1 MKNWRKAWHYMFLGQ
16 LPLVLHDVIHS
27 VEKENGL
34 SFELF
39 CCIFFV
45 MFCTLLLERFAIWF
59 HGDDE

>member
-1 MKNWRKAWHYMFLGQ
+1 MKNWIKAWHYMCLGQ
-16 LPLVLHDVIHS
+16 LPLALYNLVDS
-27 VEKENGL
+27 VEKENGS

-45 MFCTLLLERFAIWF
+45 MFSTLLLERFAIWF